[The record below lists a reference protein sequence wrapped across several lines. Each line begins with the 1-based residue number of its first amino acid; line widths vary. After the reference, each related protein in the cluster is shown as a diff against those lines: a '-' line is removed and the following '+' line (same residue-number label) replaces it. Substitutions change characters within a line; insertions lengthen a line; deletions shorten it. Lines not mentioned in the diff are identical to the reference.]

1 MPEREWPPMLTV
13 HGDIVTPEGVIP
25 NGAVVVDDRGR
36 IAEILPRS
44 PSRPRADDID
54 AAGHLVLPGF
64 IDMHVHGG
72 GGADFMHGTWDAVDT
87 VTRTHARFGTTGLL
101 ATTLT
106 ASREATD
113 AAILAVEH
121 RIHNGRYR
129 DQAEILGIHLE
140 GPYIC
145 LARKGAQPAA
155 HVRLPDVEE
164 FRHWLTLSANNIK
177 QITLAP
183 ELGGAQELIQLARD
197 SGVIVS
203 VGHTDATARQTLD
216 AIEWGAAQATHTFN
230 AMRGLHHREPGTVG
244 AALTQPAMVAE
255 VIADGVHLDPLIVR
269 LILAAKGPSGAVLI
283 TDAIEGAA
291 MPDGEY
297 ALGGTPVTVKDGTAS
312 FADGTLAG
320 SVLTMNR
327 AFMNAC
333 RFADIAPTQASCYA
347 SANAARQLG
356 ILDQVGTLELG
367 KQADLAILNPQTG
380 DVAWTLIDGR
390 VAYRR

>member
-1 MPEREWPPMLTV
+1 MLTV
-13 HGDIVTPEGVIP
+13 YGNIVTPEGVIQ
-25 NGAVVVDDRGR
+25 NGTLVTDDTGR
-36 IAEILPRS
+36 IAEISARRT
-44 PSRPRADDID
+44 SRPRADDID
-54 AAGHLVLPGF
+54 AGGHLVLPGF

-72 GGADFMHGTWDAVDT
+72 GGADFMHGTWDSVHQIA
-87 VTRTHARFGTTGLL
+87 RTHARFGTTGLL

-113 AAILAVEH
+113 AAILAALH
-121 RIHNGRYR
+121 RMHNGRYE

-145 LARKGAQPAA
+145 FARKGAQPAA
-155 HVRLPDVEE
+155 YVRPPDVEE
-164 FRHWLTLSANNIK
+164 FARWQMLSHNHIK

-183 ELGGAQELIQLARD
+183 ELQGAEDLVRAARK

-203 VGHTDATARQTLD
+203 VGHTDATARQALD
-216 AIEWGAAQATHTFN
+216 AIAWGATQATHTFN
-230 AMRGLHHREPGTVG
+230 AMRPLHHREPGTVG
-244 AALTQPAMVAE
+244 VTLARPEMIAE

-269 LILAAKGPSGAVLI
+269 LILAAKGRDGAVLI

-297 ALGGTPVTVKDGTAS
+297 ALGGSPVTVKDGTAS

-333 RFADIAPTQASCYA
+333 HFADLTPPEASRYA

-356 ILDQVGTLELG
+356 ILDRVGTLEVG
-367 KQADLAILNPQTG
+367 KQADIAILDPQTG
-380 DVAWTLIDGR
+380 EVAYTLIEGR
-390 VAYRR
+390 VAYQR